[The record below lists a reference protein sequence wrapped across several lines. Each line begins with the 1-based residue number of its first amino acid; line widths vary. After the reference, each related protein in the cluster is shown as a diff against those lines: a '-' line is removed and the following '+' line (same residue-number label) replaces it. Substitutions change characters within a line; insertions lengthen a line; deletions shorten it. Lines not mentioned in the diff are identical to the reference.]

1 MPLFTFEAVDATGT
15 RVRGSESASSSAA
28 LTSALEAR
36 GLYLLDV
43 VEATASTGWTL
54 SMGHRRDVL
63 EFTRAMSALLPAG
76 LPLARALESAAGVT
90 NGVVRDAVLDVRA
103 RVVRGEMLATAL
115 AAFPAQFPPLYR
127 GIVRAG
133 ERSGD
138 LDGAFA
144 RLASQLDREE
154 QLRGRVLTA
163 TLYPALL
170 AVAGA
175 CAIAVLL
182 LVVLPQ
188 FTSLLTEAGA
198 TLPRSTQLLVSASQ
212 LLVRAW
218 PLLAGSVV
226 ALVAL
231 LLWMQR
237 TADGRRARA
246 RLLLSLPL
254 VRTLRRQVVG
264 ARMARL
270 LAALLGGGAPLYTA
284 LGDVVESLDDPIA
297 RDETVLVRQRVREG
311 ASLKSAI
318 AASPLFPAV
327 LAQLVGVGEES
338 SQLREF
344 LFKAADILDERAER
358 TAQRLAT
365 LAEPT
370 LIVLFGA
377 IVALIAFALLQ
388 AIYGINASS
397 FVR

>member
-1 MPLFTFEAVDATGT
+1 MPLFSFEAVDASGA
-15 RVRGSESASSSAA
+15 RVRGTESAASASA
-28 LTSALEAR
+28 LTTALETR
-36 GLYLLDV
+36 GLYLLDAS
-43 VEATASTGWTL
+43 EAAPGITRSF
-54 SMGHRRDVL
+54 SFGHRREVL
-63 EFTRAMSALLPAG
+63 EFTRAMAALLPAG

-90 NGVVRDAVLDVRA
+90 TGAVRDAITDVRE
-103 RVVRGEMLATAL
+103 RVRRGDAL
-115 AAFPAQFPPLYR
+115 APSLAVFPTLFTPLYC

-138 LDGAFA
+138 VDGAFA
-144 RLASQLDREE
+144 RLAAQLDREE

-163 TLYPALL
+163 TLYPVLL

-175 CAIAVLL
+175 CAVGVLL

-188 FTSLLTEAGA
+188 FTTLLTEAGA
-198 TLPRSTQLLVSASQ
+198 ALPRSTRLLVSLSA
-212 LLVRAW
+212 LLARSW
-218 PLLAGSVV
+218 PLLLAGVLGAAA
-226 ALVAL
+226 ALF
-231 LLWMQR
+231 WMQATPEGQR
-237 TADGRRARA
+237 VRA

-254 VRTLRRQVVG
+254 VRTLRRQILG

-270 LAALLGGGAPLYTA
+270 LGALLGGGAPLYSA
-284 LGDVVESLDDPIA
+284 LGDVVASLDDPIA
-297 RDETVLVRQRVREG
+297 RDETGLVRQRVREG
-311 ASLKSAI
+311 ASLRAAI

-327 LAQLVGVGEES
+327 LTQLVGVGEES

-370 LIVLFGA
+370 LIVIFGA

-388 AIYGINASS
+388 AIYGINAGS

>member
-15 RVRGSESASSSAA
+15 RIRGSESASSSAA

-43 VEATASTGWTL
+43 VEATASSGWAFSL
-54 SMGHRRDVL
+54 GYRREVL

-90 NGVVRDAVLDVRA
+90 NGMVRDAVLDVRA
-103 RVVRGEMLATAL
+103 RVVRGDMLATAL

-163 TLYPALL
+163 TLYPVLL

-175 CAIAVLL
+175 GAIAVLL

-218 PLLAGSVV
+218 PLLAGGVV

-231 LLWMQR
+231 LLWTQR
-237 TADGRRARA
+237 TVEGRRARA

-254 VRTLRRQVVG
+254 VRTLRRQVLG

-297 RDETVLVRQRVREG
+297 RDETALVRQRVREG
-311 ASLKSAI
+311 ASLRSAI
-318 AASPLFPAV
+318 AASSLFPAV

-338 SQLREF
+338 SQLRAF

-358 TAQRLAT
+358 AAQRLAT

-388 AIYGINASS
+388 AIYGINAGS